1 MMLAP
6 LKPFLFP
13 PEIVDEVIG
22 QLDDTQALLSC
33 GLVSRRILVT
43 SRHRLFFSLEFVD
56 HKSFDRFLYLAGAPW
71 TSFTL
76 AVEEIHLQD
85 VFGRELMY
93 RSEINP
99 TQIASNLCNVKSL
112 SISSHSTWHPKWKI
126 VPRHILDV
134 IFQLNIQDLQL
145 DGVGW
150 WNADDVVRLFGR
162 LLPSVKTLAL
172 RRLRYR
178 EIPDLLP
185 HSSIFR
191 RPFRFR
197 AFDSTSLMLLKDV
210 LDPLTNPDLDVAVQ
224 TFHIQAPKPSIAKS
238 SNLLTRR
245 FLHHIGQG
253 VEQLLISFQKMGT
266 LTASPDE
273 LLEYLEPTQLKQCIN
288 VRMLYIG
295 FTENM
300 YTTSEMIPPLTS
312 AMWKMLSALP
322 SPNALQECR
331 FRFLT
336 YESSLQEQLSLFGFL
351 ESPNILHKLRSMFP
365 NLKRIKIIV
374 STPESRNSVL
384 FFEELR
390 RAEDL
395 RALEGNGL
403 VKIVIVDIRHKSC
416 HSVVEGCV

>member
-1 MMLAP
+1 M

-13 PEIVDEVIG
+13 PEIIDKVIG
-22 QLDDTQALLSC
+22 QLDDTPTLLSC

-43 SRHRLFFSLEFVD
+43 SRHRLFFSLEFIG

-76 AVEEIHLQD
+76 AVKEIHLRD
-85 VFGRELMY
+85 PFGRELRY
-93 RSEINP
+93 RTDVNP

-112 SISSHSTWHPKWKI
+112 SLSSHYTWRPKWKI
-126 VPRHILDV
+126 VPRHILDI

-145 DGVGW
+145 DGVGR
-150 WNADDVVRLFGR
+150 WNADDVVGFLGR

-172 RRLRYR
+172 RRLRYN

-191 RPFRFR
+191 RPLRFR

-210 LDPLTNPDLDVAVQ
+210 LDPLTNPDLDVSVQ
-224 TFHIQAPKPSIAKS
+224 TFHIQAPNPSIAKS

-253 VEQLLISFQKMGT
+253 VEQLLISFQST
-266 LTASPDE
+266 FTASLDE
-273 LLEYLEPTQLKQCIN
+273 LLEYLDPTQLKQCIN

-300 YTTSEMIPPLTS
+300 YTSSEMIPPLTS

-322 SPNALQECR
+322 SPNALQECW

-336 YESSLQEQLSLFGFL
+336 YEHSLQEQLSLFGFV
-351 ESPNILHKLRSMFP
+351 ESPNILHKLQSMFP
-365 NLKRIKIIV
+365 SLKRIKIIV
-374 STPESRNSVL
+374 STPQPGKSVL
-384 FFEELR
+384 FFEGLR

-395 RALEGNGL
+395 RAFEGNGL
-403 VKIVIVDIRHKSC
+403 VKIVIVDIRPHRSC